1 MGIIMESEVFVII
14 IIICVALILFGLI
27 KHRYE
32 LLVNFGLRIFS
43 GLLGIYLVNSL
54 LSSFHITLG
63 VGTNAYTALTIGL
76 LGMPGFLLVYGVAA
90 LFYFT

>member
-1 MGIIMESEVFVII
+1 MESQIFVVII
-14 IIICVALILFGLI
+14 IVCVALILFGLI
-27 KHRYE
+27 KHRFD

-54 LSSFHITLG
+54 LLNFHLTLG
-63 VGTNAYTALTIGL
+63 VGTNAFTALTIGL
-76 LGMPGFLLVYGVAA
+76 LGLPGFLLVYGVAA

>member
-1 MGIIMESEVFVII
+1 MATNMESKIFIVII
-14 IIICVALILFGLI
+14 LICVAFILFGII
-27 KHRYE
+27 KHRFD
-32 LLVNFGLRIFS
+32 LFVNFGLRIFS

-54 LSSFHITLG
+54 LANFHITLG

-76 LGMPGFLLVYGVAA
+76 LGIPGFLLVYGVAA